1 MSETDPDLAVPPGAL
16 ELIASGID
24 KAYGELKDLGLVG
37 DATSHR
43 GFADLALS
51 GLELGHRGLS
61 EEFKTFCRRWEWGV
75 RGLMQRGNGFAR
87 ELGLSAGASYEQE
100 QYRKDS
106 FKIGLN
112 SLNGN
117 PHLSEDEVTKKS
129 WDEIRNQAAWDNPDY
144 SAESFSK
151 AHGEVK
157 QTWQDTTYDVNDAL
171 MDSLTD
177 SGVID
182 PRFRGALE
190 AQAQETYD
198 PSEEAVQRAREGDG
212 G

>member
-1 MSETDPDLAVPPGAL
+1 MSGTDPDLAVPPGAL

-37 DATSHR
+37 DATAHR

-51 GLELGHRGLS
+51 GLDLGHRGLS

-151 AHGEVK
+151 AHDEVK

-171 MDSLTD
+171 MDSMTD

-182 PRFRGALE
+182 PRFREALE
-190 AQAQETYD
+190 VQAQETYD

>member
-1 MSETDPDLAVPPGAL
+1 MSGTDPDLAVPPGAM

-37 DATSHR
+37 DATAHR

-51 GLELGHRGLS
+51 GLDLGHRGLS

-144 SAESFSK
+144 SAESVSK

-171 MDSLTD
+171 MDSMTD
-177 SGVID
+177 SGVVD
-182 PRFRGALE
+182 PRFRDALDV
-190 AQAQETYD
+190 QAQETYD